1 MGLGDHNFCRN
12 PDGEPGGPWC
22 YTTDPQVRWA
32 YCGVPK
38 CVEAASSKESCM
50 SGNTGTFKATPVEN
64 SSTGGIERTVT
75 IVKELAVGDT
85 IEGLDADKQPALCT
99 VEAIG
104 MFSHGPL
111 YGNYTEDHFVLDPA
125 TGNVTQHGAVGNRTV
140 EDKYEVMTS
149 CPVGLDEAGTGF
161 TPMDG
166 DFCGKSTSEMGWSD
180 YLLIHA
186 SMLRIVRAT
195 GGYWFSAS
203 AYSDFESVV
212 QHGPELC
219 AAMLAC
225 AGDGI
230 ECDELERI
238 STLFV
243 DNYLADDAR
252 EATLKGMPGCGE
264 VGAPGSVSFVVSQG
278 RAGST
283 ERTVL
288 IAAGAVAGAAVV
300 ALLLVVTVVARTVR
314 RRKRSPPTPA
324 ATIELEPG
332 TLKLDPAAAPE
343 VAIIA

>member
-1 MGLGDHNFCRN
+1 
-12 PDGEPGGPWC
+12 
-22 YTTDPQVRWA
+22 
-32 YCGVPK
+32 
-38 CVEAASSKESCM
+38 M
-50 SGNTGTFKATPVEN
+50 SGNTGTLKATPSEN
-64 SSTGGIERTVT
+64 STSSFERTVT
-75 IVKELAVGDT
+75 IVKELAIGDT

-99 VEAIG
+99 VEAVG
-104 MFSHGPL
+104 SFGHGVL

-149 CPVGLDEAGTGF
+149 CPVGLDEAGIGF

-203 AYSDFESVV
+203 AYSDFDSVV

-225 AGDGI
+225 AGAST
-230 ECDELERI
+230 ECNELERI
-238 STLFV
+238 SALFIGSY
-243 DNYLADDAR
+243 YLTDAAR
-252 EATLKGMPGCGE
+252 NATLEGMPGLGK

-278 RAGST
+278 KASST
-283 ERTVL
+283 EHTVL

-300 ALLLVVTVVARTVR
+300 AVLLVITVVARTVR
-314 RRKRSPPTPA
+314 RRKRSPPAP

-332 TLKLDPAAAPE
+332 NLKLDPAAPLSKRPSQEGDGAL
-343 VAIIA
+343 